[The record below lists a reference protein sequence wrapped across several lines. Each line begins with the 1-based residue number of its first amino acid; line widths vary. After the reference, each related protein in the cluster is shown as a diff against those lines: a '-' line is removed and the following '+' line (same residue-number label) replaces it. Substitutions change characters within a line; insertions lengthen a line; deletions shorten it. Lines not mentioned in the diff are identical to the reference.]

1 VERRYT
7 ALVRGRPRSRT
18 GRIDAPVGRDRRDPT
33 RRPLDTEEPRKAV
46 THFEV
51 VETMGSHALLDVQLE
66 TGRTHQ
72 IRVHLAAI
80 ELPVC
85 GDPVYGVA
93 GDLGL
98 GRPFLHWHRLRF

>member
-1 VERRYT
+1 M
-7 ALVRGRPRSRT
+7 S
-18 GRIDAPVGRDRRDPT
+18 
-33 RRPLDTEEPRKAV
+33 LDTDRARAAV

-51 VETMGSHALLDVQLE
+51 GELLEGRALLSVRLE

-98 GRPFLHWHRLRF
+98 HRQFLHASRLAFRHPFTDEELDVRSPLPGDLEAALEQARG